1 MGFRRNIGSTRTC
14 RVRNG
19 YIEIEDSGVTYPTTI
34 PVDTD
39 WQCNMFES
47 PVVSFVIID
56 GDDIYIGTQ
65 YGAVGKY
72 RYDGLLLALYTWE
85 APHDSPD
92 LVGYY
97 NDRGFIREARAYE
110 DDPRTILIRGSRRTF
125 KLDDGMI
132 PEKIDEEDSET
143 AFILRCAMVKETGL
157 HVELKGGVL
166 VDETKHGHWEI
177 DPSLSTVPTLQL

>member
-19 YIEIEDSGVTYPTTI
+19 YIEIEDSSVTYPTTI

-39 WQCNMFES
+39 WQCNMFEN

-72 RYDGLLLALYTWE
+72 RYDGLLLALY
-85 APHDSPD
+85 
-92 LVGYY
+92 VGSSTRQSRPSWVLQRQRVYT
-97 NDRGFIREARAYE
+97 RSTCIRR
-110 DDPRTILIRGSRRTF
+110 
-125 KLDDGMI
+125 
-132 PEKIDEEDSET
+132 
-143 AFILRCAMVKETGL
+143 
-157 HVELKGGVL
+157 
-166 VDETKHGHWEI
+166 
-177 DPSLSTVPTLQL
+177 